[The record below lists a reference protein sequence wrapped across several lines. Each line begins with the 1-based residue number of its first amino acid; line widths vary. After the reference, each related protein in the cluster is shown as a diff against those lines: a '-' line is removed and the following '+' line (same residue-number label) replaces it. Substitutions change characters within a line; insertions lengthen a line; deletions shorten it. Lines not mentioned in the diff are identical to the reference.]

1 MKKELILI
9 EVTPW
14 STAVEIQGPG
24 DFFRY
29 RGMEAT
35 GPLEPRVRRAFSEAL
50 RIYSEG
56 RNLTPAA
63 KQRLRRR
70 FRKMVE
76 RGSTE

>member
-1 MKKELILI
+1 VRGPRTAEELILI

-24 DFFRY
+24 DFFRC
-29 RGMEAT
+29 
-35 GPLEPRVRRAFSEAL
+35 
-50 RIYSEG
+50 EG
-56 RNLTPAA
+56 RNMTPAA

-70 FRKMVE
+70 FRRMVE